1 MKTDAILRRILDLH
15 PNKLI
20 DLSLGRIVRLLDDLG
35 RPQDRLP
42 PVIHVAGTNG
52 KGSTIA
58 FMRAILEA
66 ADKTVHVYTSPH
78 LVQFRER
85 IRLAGKLVSAR
96 RLNKA
101 LERCEEVN
109 RGQPITYFELTTAAA
124 LLLFSEIR
132 ADYLLLEV
140 GLGGRYDA
148 TNVIDHPLGSVITPV
163 DLDHQDFLGD
173 NLFKIATEKA
183 GILKAGSKAAIARQH
198 PDAEAA
204 IEDIALG
211 LGIQAQ
217 WAGEHFD
224 GYEQAG
230 RFVFQNDEGLMDLPL
245 PALAGPFQI
254 ANATLAIGALLHFG
268 TGVSEEQ
275 IAAGMK
281 RVQWPG
287 RMMPIRSGKLFDL
300 LPEGSEL
307 WIDGGHNPSG
317 GKVLADAML
326 ALDRRAPRPLVMVW
340 ATFRNK
346 DARGYIEPFASL
358 GPRVLTLSMND
369 ERASYPAEELAAICA
384 EKGLPATK
392 TDNLAAALT
401 AAAAYGPARFLVCG
415 SLHLIGEFLEA
426 NGTTLD

>member
-20 DLSLGRIVRLLDDLG
+20 DLSLDRIERLLDDLG
-35 RPQDRLP
+35 RPQDHLP

-58 FMRAILEA
+58 FMRAVLEA
-66 ADKTVHVYTSPH
+66 AGSHVHVYTSPH
-78 LVQFRER
+78 LVHFRER

-96 RLNKA
+96 RLNRA
-101 LERCEEVN
+101 LERCEAVN
-109 RGQPITYFELTTAAA
+109 QGLPITYFELTTAAA
-124 LLLFSEIR
+124 FLLFSEIK

-148 TNVIDHPLGSVITPV
+148 TNVIDHPLGSVIAPV

-173 NLFKIATEKA
+173 TLFKIATEKA
-183 GILKAGSKAAIARQH
+183 GILKAGSKAVIARQH

-211 LGIQAQ
+211 LGIHAQ

-230 RFVFQNDEGLMDLPL
+230 RFVFQNDDGLMDLPR
-245 PALAGPFQI
+245 PALGGPFQI

-268 TGVSEEQ
+268 TGVTEEQ
-275 IAAGMK
+275 IAEGMR
-281 RVQWPG
+281 RVTWPG
-287 RMMPIRSGKLFDL
+287 RMMPIRSGRLFDL

-317 GKVLADAML
+317 GKVLAEAML
-326 ALDRRAPRPLVMVW
+326 DLDRRLPRPLVMIW

-346 DARGYIEPFASL
+346 DARGYIAPFTSL
-358 GPRVLTLSMND
+358 HPKVVTLAMND
-369 ERASYPAEELAAICA
+369 DRASYAADDLVAICA
-384 EKGLPATK
+384 ERDIPAEAAAGLREALS
-392 TDNLAAALT
+392 LAARN
-401 AAAAYGPARFLVCG
+401 GPARFLICG
-415 SLHLIGEFLEA
+415 SLHLIGEFLEM
-426 NGTTLD
+426 NGTIVE